1 MQEINIEKGFFNFLT
16 KKVPQRIYIHGDVG
30 RGKTFLMDMLFEEI
44 NHEKKI
50 RLHFH
55 RFMQNLHEELKNYE
69 GATDPLKKI
78 VKDLS
83 KKYECLCFD
92 EFYVEDIADA
102 MLLGKFMTELFKS
115 DLSFF
120 ATSNI
125 APINLYE
132 GGLQR
137 KLFLPAIKAIETAC
151 EIYHLDS
158 NVDFRLR
165 ALEKSGSYFYP
176 SDKNIEIIEEI
187 FNEIT
192 QNKRSK
198 ESFITINNRKI
209 DILAFSK
216 GVLWVNFLQ
225 ICSSPRSAADYIEIS
240 KEFHTVILSDV
251 PVINSD
257 DEARRF
263 ISFID
268 ECYDRKVKLI
278 ISAAELPEK
287 IYVKSR
293 LEEKFKRTVSRLTEM
308 QSKDYLSQ
316 AHLA

>member
-1 MQEINIEKGFFNFLT
+1 
-16 KKVPQRIYIHGDVG
+16 
-30 RGKTFLMDMLFEEI
+30 MDMLFEEI

-55 RFMQNLHEELKNYE
+55 RFMQNLHGNLKNYE
-69 GATDPLKKI
+69 GVSDPINKV
-78 VKDLS
+78 VKDLT

-115 DLSFF
+115 KISFF

-125 APINLYE
+125 PPKNLYE

-137 KLFLPAIKAIETAC
+137 KLFLPAIEAIENSC
-151 EIYHLDS
+151 DVYHLDS
-158 NVDFRLR
+158 NTDFRLR

-176 SDKNIEIIEEI
+176 CEDKKEVIENI

-192 QNKRSK
+192 QNKRDEK
-198 ESFITINNRKI
+198 DFISINNRKI
-209 DILAFSK
+209 MVIAFSK
-216 GVLWVNFLQ
+216 GVLWVNFQQ
-225 ICSSPRSAADYIEIS
+225 ICSSPRSTPDYIEVS
-240 KEFHTVILSDV
+240 KEFHTIVLSEV
-251 PVINSD
+251 PMINSD

-278 ISAAELPEK
+278 ISAAELPENL
-287 IYVKSR
+287 YVKTRLREKYKRTISR
-293 LEEKFKRTVSRLTEM
+293 LVEM

>member
-1 MQEINIEKGFFNFLT
+1 MQEINTEKGFFNFFT

-55 RFMQNLHEELKNYE
+55 RFMQNLHKSLKQYE
-69 GATDPLKKI
+69 GGTDPLKRI

-102 MLLGKFMTELFKS
+102 MLLGKFMTELFES

-125 APINLYE
+125 SPKNLYE

-137 KLFLPAIKAIETAC
+137 KLFLPAINAIESAC

-158 NVDFRLR
+158 EIDFRLR

-176 SDKNIEIIEEI
+176 AENNKEIIEKI
-187 FNEIT
+187 FKEIT
-192 QNKRSK
+192 QNRKA
-198 ESFITINNRKI
+198 EENFITINNRKVSV
-209 DILAFSK
+209 LAFSK

-225 ICSSPRSAADYIEIS
+225 ICTSPRSAADYIEIS
-240 KEFHTVILSDV
+240 KEFHTVILSNV
-251 PVINSD
+251 PIINSD

-293 LEEKFKRTVSRLTEM
+293 LKEKFKRTVSRLTEM

>member
-1 MQEINIEKGFFNFLT
+1 MLELNKEKGFLNFFT
-16 KKVPQRIYIHGDVG
+16 KKKPQRIYIHGDVG

-44 NHEKKI
+44 NHGKKI

-55 RFMQNLHEELKNYE
+55 RFMQNLHESLKNYE

-83 KKYECLCFD
+83 KRYECLCFD

-125 APINLYE
+125 APKNLYE
-132 GGLQR
+132 DGLQR
-137 KLFLPAIKAIETAC
+137 KLFLPAIKAIDSAC
-151 EIYHLDS
+151 EIYHLNSD
-158 NVDFRLR
+158 VDFRLR

-176 SDKNIEIIEEI
+176 ADKNIEIVKKI
-187 FNEIT
+187 FVEIT
-192 QNKRSK
+192 QNKKAK
-198 ESFITINNRKI
+198 EGFININNRKM
-209 DILAFSK
+209 DILAYSK
-216 GVLWVNFLQ
+216 GVLWANFLQ

-251 PVINSD
+251 PIINSD

-268 ECYDRKVKLI
+268 ECYDRRVKLI

-287 IYVKSR
+287 LYVKSR
-293 LEEKFKRTVSRLTEM
+293 LEEKFKRTISRMTEM

>member
-1 MQEINIEKGFFNFLT
+1 MLELNKEKGFLNFFT
-16 KKVPQRIYIHGDVG
+16 KKKPQRIYIHGDVG

-44 NHEKKI
+44 NHGKKI

-55 RFMQNLHEELKNYE
+55 RFMQNLHESLKNYE

-83 KKYECLCFD
+83 KRYECLCFD

-125 APINLYE
+125 APKNLYE
-132 GGLQR
+132 DGLQR
-137 KLFLPAIKAIETAC
+137 KLFLPAIKAIDSAC
-151 EIYHLDS
+151 EIYHLNSD
-158 NVDFRLR
+158 VDFRLR

-176 SDKNIEIIEEI
+176 ADKNIEIIKKI
-187 FNEIT
+187 FVEIT
-192 QNKRSK
+192 QNKRAK
-198 ESFITINNRKI
+198 EGFININNRKM
-209 DILAFSK
+209 DILAYSK
-216 GVLWVNFLQ
+216 GVLWANFLQ

-251 PVINSD
+251 PFINSD

-268 ECYDRKVKLI
+268 ECYDRRVKLI

-287 IYVKSR
+287 LYVKSR
-293 LEEKFKRTVSRLTEM
+293 LEEKFKRTISRMTEM

>member
-1 MQEINIEKGFFNFLT
+1 
-16 KKVPQRIYIHGDVG
+16 
-30 RGKTFLMDMLFEEI
+30 MDMLFEEI

-55 RFMQNLHEELKNYE
+55 RFMQNLHGNLKNYE
-69 GATDPLKKI
+69 GVSDPINKV
-78 VKDLS
+78 VKDLT

-115 DLSFF
+115 KISFF

-125 APINLYE
+125 PPKNLYE

-137 KLFLPAIKAIETAC
+137 KLFLPAIEAIENSC
-151 EIYHLDS
+151 DVYHLDS
-158 NVDFRLR
+158 NTDFRLR

-176 SDKNIEIIEEI
+176 FEDKKEVIENI
-187 FNEIT
+187 FNKIT
-192 QNKRSK
+192 QNKREEKDFVS
-198 ESFITINNRKI
+198 INNRKI
-209 DILAFSK
+209 MVIAFSK
-216 GVLWVNFLQ
+216 GVLWVNFQQ
-225 ICSSPRSAADYIEIS
+225 ICSSPRSASDYIEVS
-240 KEFHTVILSDV
+240 KEFHTIVLSEV
-251 PVINSD
+251 PIINSD

-278 ISAAELPEK
+278 ISAAELPENL
-287 IYVKSR
+287 YVKTRLREKYKRTLSR
-293 LEEKFKRTVSRLTEM
+293 LIEM

>member
-78 VKDLS
+78 VRDLS

-102 MLLGKFMTELFKS
+102 MLLGKFMTELFES

-125 APINLYE
+125 APKNLYE

-176 SDKNIEIIEEI
+176 SDKNMEIIEEI

-192 QNKRSK
+192 QNKKNK

-216 GVLWVNFLQ
+216 GVLWVKFLQ

-240 KEFHTVILSDV
+240 KEFHTIVLSDV
-251 PVINSD
+251 PIINSD

-293 LEEKFKRTVSRLTEM
+293 LEEKFKRTISRMTEM

>member
-1 MQEINIEKGFFNFLT
+1 
-16 KKVPQRIYIHGDVG
+16 
-30 RGKTFLMDMLFEEI
+30 MDMLFEEI

-55 RFMQNLHEELKNYE
+55 RFMQNLHESLKQQE
-69 GATDPLKKI
+69 GTDPLKKI

-102 MLLGKFMTELFKS
+102 MLLGKFMTELFES

-137 KLFLPAIKAIETAC
+137 KLFMPAIKAAC
-151 EIYHLDS
+151 EIYHLNS
-158 NVDFRLR
+158 NIDFRLR

-176 SDKNIEIIEEI
+176 SDKNSEIIEKI

-192 QNKRSK
+192 QNKKNK

-240 KEFHTVILSDV
+240 REFHTVVLSDV
-251 PVINSD
+251 PIINSD

-268 ECYDRKVKLI
+268 ECYDRRVKLI

-293 LEEKFKRTVSRLTEM
+293 LEEKFKRTISRLTEM

>member
-1 MQEINIEKGFFNFLT
+1 LLELNKEKGFLNFFT
-16 KKVPQRIYIHGDVG
+16 KKKPQRIYIHGDVG

-44 NHEKKI
+44 NHGKKI

-55 RFMQNLHEELKNYE
+55 RFMQNLHESLKNYE

-83 KKYECLCFD
+83 KRYECLCFD

-125 APINLYE
+125 APKNLYE
-132 GGLQR
+132 DGLQR
-137 KLFLPAIKAIETAC
+137 KLFLPAIKAIDSAC
-151 EIYHLDS
+151 EIYHLNSD
-158 NVDFRLR
+158 VDFRLR

-176 SDKNIEIIEEI
+176 ADKNIEIVKKI
-187 FNEIT
+187 FVEIT
-192 QNKRSK
+192 QNKKAK
-198 ESFITINNRKI
+198 EGFININNRKM
-209 DILAFSK
+209 DILAYSK
-216 GVLWVNFLQ
+216 GVLWANFLQ

-251 PVINSD
+251 PFINSD

-268 ECYDRKVKLI
+268 ECYDRRVKLI

-287 IYVKSR
+287 LYVKSR
-293 LEEKFKRTVSRLTEM
+293 LEEKFKRTISRMTEM

>member
-1 MQEINIEKGFFNFLT
+1 MQEINTEKGFFNFFT

-55 RFMQNLHEELKNYE
+55 RFMQNLHKSLKQYE
-69 GATDPLKKI
+69 GGTDPLKRI

-102 MLLGKFMTELFKS
+102 MLLGKFMTELFES

-125 APINLYE
+125 SPKNLYE

-137 KLFLPAIKAIETAC
+137 KLFLPAINAIESAC

-158 NVDFRLR
+158 EIDFRLR
-165 ALEKSGSYFYP
+165 ALEKSGSYFCP
-176 SDKNIEIIEEI
+176 AENNKEIIENI
-187 FNEIT
+187 FKEIT
-192 QNKRSK
+192 QNRQA
-198 ESFITINNRKI
+198 EENFITINNRKVSV
-209 DILAFSK
+209 LAFSK

-225 ICSSPRSAADYIEIS
+225 ICTSPRSAADYIEIS
-240 KEFHTVILSDV
+240 KEFHTVILSNV
-251 PVINSD
+251 PIINSD

>member
-1 MQEINIEKGFFNFLT
+1 LLELNKEKGFLNFFT
-16 KKVPQRIYIHGDVG
+16 KKKPQRIYIHGDVG

-44 NHEKKI
+44 NHGKKI

-55 RFMQNLHEELKNYE
+55 RFMQNLHESLKNYE

-83 KKYECLCFD
+83 KRYECLCFD

-125 APINLYE
+125 APKNLYE
-132 GGLQR
+132 DGLQR
-137 KLFLPAIKAIETAC
+137 KLFLPAIKAIDSAC
-151 EIYHLDS
+151 EIYHLNSD
-158 NVDFRLR
+158 VDFRLR

-176 SDKNIEIIEEI
+176 ADKNIEIVKKI
-187 FNEIT
+187 FVEIT
-192 QNKRSK
+192 QNKKAK
-198 ESFITINNRKI
+198 EGFININNRKM
-209 DILAFSK
+209 DILAYSK
-216 GVLWVNFLQ
+216 GVLWANFLQ

-251 PVINSD
+251 PIINSD

-268 ECYDRKVKLI
+268 ECYDRRVKLI

-287 IYVKSR
+287 LYVKSR
-293 LEEKFKRTVSRLTEM
+293 LEEKFKRTISRMTEM

>member
-1 MQEINIEKGFFNFLT
+1 MKLISD
-16 KKVPQRIYIHGDVG
+16 GDVSGALMVTDDKYNVDIFLGIGGGPEGVLAAAALDAYDCSFQG
-30 RGKTFLMDMLFEEI
+30 RFLFDNDEDKTRA
-44 NHEKKI
+44 KKMGI
-50 RLHFH
+50 
-55 RFMQNLHEELKNYE
+55 
-69 GATDPLKKI
+69 
-78 VKDLS
+78 KDLS

-102 MLLGKFMTELFKS
+102 MLLGKFMTELFES

-125 APINLYE
+125 APVNLYE

-137 KLFLPAIKAIETAC
+137 KLFMPAIKAIEAAC
-151 EIYHLDS
+151 EIYHLNSD
-158 NVDFRLR
+158 VDFRLR

-176 SDKNIEIIEEI
+176 SDKNIEIIENI

-192 QNKRSK
+192 QNKKAK
-198 ESFITINNRKI
+198 ESFININNRKI

-251 PVINSD
+251 PIINSD

>member
-1 MQEINIEKGFFNFLT
+1 
-16 KKVPQRIYIHGDVG
+16 
-30 RGKTFLMDMLFEEI
+30 MDMLFEEI

-55 RFMQNLHEELKNYE
+55 RFMQNLHGNLKNYE
-69 GATDPLKKI
+69 GVSDPINKV
-78 VKDLS
+78 VKDLT

-115 DLSFF
+115 KISFF

-125 APINLYE
+125 PPKNLYE

-137 KLFLPAIKAIETAC
+137 KLFLPAIEAIENSC
-151 EIYHLDS
+151 DVYHLDS
-158 NVDFRLR
+158 NTDFRLR

-176 SDKNIEIIEEI
+176 CEDKKEIIENI

-192 QNKRSK
+192 QNKRDEK
-198 ESFITINNRKI
+198 DFISINNRKI
-209 DILAFSK
+209 MVIAFSK
-216 GVLWVNFLQ
+216 GVLWVNFQQ
-225 ICSSPRSAADYIEIS
+225 ICSSPRSAPDYIEVS
-240 KEFHTVILSDV
+240 KEFHTIVLSEV
-251 PVINSD
+251 PMINSD

-278 ISAAELPEK
+278 ISAAELPENL
-287 IYVKSR
+287 YVKTRLREKYKRTISR
-293 LEEKFKRTVSRLTEM
+293 LVEM

-316 AHLA
+316 AHLAWKYIDRLHIKHINVNIKKYERYSRN

>member
-1 MQEINIEKGFFNFLT
+1 MQEINIKKGFFNFFT
-16 KKVPQRIYIHGDVG
+16 KKVPQRIYIFGDVG

-55 RFMQNLHEELKNYE
+55 RFMQNLHEELKKYE

-83 KKYECLCFD
+83 KKYKCLCFD

-137 KLFLPAIKAIETAC
+137 KLFLPAIKAIEAAC

-176 SDKNIEIIEEI
+176 SNKYIEIIEEI

-192 QNKRSK
+192 QNKK
-198 ESFITINNRKI
+198 AKDSFIIINNRKI

-251 PVINSD
+251 PIINSD

-268 ECYDRKVKLI
+268 ECYDRRVKLI

-293 LEEKFKRTVSRLTEM
+293 LEEKFKRTISRMTEM

>member
-1 MQEINIEKGFFNFLT
+1 MQEINIEKGFFNFFT
-16 KKVPQRIYIHGDVG
+16 KKVPQRVYIHGDVG

-293 LEEKFKRTVSRLTEM
+293 LEEKFKRTISRMTEM

>member
-1 MQEINIEKGFFNFLT
+1 MQEINFEKGFFNFLT
-16 KKVPQRIYIHGDVG
+16 KKIPQRIYIHGDVG

-102 MLLGKFMTELFKS
+102 MLLGKFMTELFES

-176 SDKNIEIIEEI
+176 SDENIEIIEKI

-192 QNKRSK
+192 QNKKSK
-198 ESFITINNRKI
+198 DSFIILNNRKI

-251 PVINSD
+251 PIINSD

-287 IYVKSR
+287 IYVKSI
-293 LEEKFKRTVSRLTEM
+293 LEEKFKRTISRLTEM

>member
-1 MQEINIEKGFFNFLT
+1 
-16 KKVPQRIYIHGDVG
+16 
-30 RGKTFLMDMLFEEI
+30 MDMLFEEI

-55 RFMQNLHEELKNYE
+55 RFMQNLHESLKKHE
-69 GATDPLKKI
+69 GKDPLKKI
-78 VKDLS
+78 VRDLS

-102 MLLGKFMTELFKS
+102 MLLGKFMTELFES

-137 KLFLPAIKAIETAC
+137 KLFMPAIRAIETAC
-151 EIYHLDS
+151 EIYHLNSD
-158 NVDFRLR
+158 VDFRLR

-176 SDKNIEIIEEI
+176 SDKNIGIIEKI

-192 QNKRSK
+192 QNKKAK
-198 ESFITINNRKI
+198 ESFIIINNRKLN
-209 DILAFSK
+209 ILAFSK

-251 PVINSD
+251 PIINSD

-293 LEEKFKRTVSRLTEM
+293 LEEKFKRTISRLTEM

>member
-1 MQEINIEKGFFNFLT
+1 
-16 KKVPQRIYIHGDVG
+16 
-30 RGKTFLMDMLFEEI
+30 MLFEEI

-55 RFMQNLHEELKNYE
+55 RFMQNLHGNLKNYE
-69 GATDPLKKI
+69 GVSDPINKV
-78 VKDLS
+78 VKDLT

-115 DLSFF
+115 KISFF

-125 APINLYE
+125 PPKNLYE

-137 KLFLPAIKAIETAC
+137 KLFLPAIEAIENLC
-151 EIYHLDS
+151 DVYHLDS
-158 NVDFRLR
+158 NTDFRLR

-176 SDKNIEIIEEI
+176 CEDKKEVIENI

-192 QNKRSK
+192 QNKRDEK
-198 ESFITINNRKI
+198 DFISINNRKI
-209 DILAFSK
+209 MVIAFSK
-216 GVLWVNFLQ
+216 GVLWVNFQQ
-225 ICSSPRSAADYIEIS
+225 ICSSPRSASDYIEVS
-240 KEFHTVILSDV
+240 KEFHTIVLSEV
-251 PVINSD
+251 PIINSD

-278 ISAAELPEK
+278 ISAAELPENL
-287 IYVKSR
+287 YVKTRLREKYKRTLSR
-293 LEEKFKRTVSRLTEM
+293 LIEM

>member
-1 MQEINIEKGFFNFLT
+1 MQEINIKKGFFSLFT
-16 KKVPQRIYIHGDVG
+16 RKAPQRVYIHGDVG

-55 RFMQNLHEELKNYE
+55 RFMQNLHERLKNYE
-69 GATDPLKKI
+69 GATDPLKRI

-102 MLLGKFMTELFKS
+102 MLLGKFMTELFES

-125 APINLYE
+125 SPKNLYK

-137 KLFLPAIKAIETAC
+137 KLFLPAINAIESAC

-158 NVDFRLR
+158 EIDFRLR

-176 SDKNIEIIEEI
+176 AENNKEIIEKI
-187 FNEIT
+187 FKEIT
-192 QNKRSK
+192 QNRKA
-198 ESFITINNRKI
+198 EENFITINNRKVSV
-209 DILAFSK
+209 LAFSK

-225 ICSSPRSAADYIEIS
+225 ICTSPRSAADYIEIS

-251 PVINSD
+251 PIINSD

-308 QSKDYLSQ
+308 QSKNYLSH

>member
-1 MQEINIEKGFFNFLT
+1 MQEINIEKGFFSLFT
-16 KKVPQRIYIHGDVG
+16 RKAPQRIYIHGDVG

-55 RFMQNLHEELKNYE
+55 RFMQNLHERLKKYE
-69 GATDPLKKI
+69 GATDPLKRI

-102 MLLGKFMTELFKS
+102 MLLGKFMTELFES

-125 APINLYE
+125 SPKNLYE

-137 KLFLPAIKAIETAC
+137 KLFLPAINAIESAC

-158 NVDFRLR
+158 EIDFRLR

-176 SDKNIEIIEEI
+176 AENNKEIIEKI
-187 FNEIT
+187 FKEIT
-192 QNKRSK
+192 QNRKA
-198 ESFITINNRKI
+198 EENFVTINNRKVSV
-209 DILAFSK
+209 LAFSK

-225 ICSSPRSAADYIEIS
+225 ICSSPRSATDYIEIS
-240 KEFHTVILSDV
+240 KEFHTIILTDV
-251 PVINSD
+251 PIINSD

>member
-1 MQEINIEKGFFNFLT
+1 MREINIEKGFFNFFT

-55 RFMQNLHEELKNYE
+55 RFMQNLHESLKKHE
-69 GATDPLKKI
+69 GTDPLKKI

-83 KKYECLCFD
+83 KNYECLCFD

-102 MLLGKFMTELFKS
+102 MLLGKFMTELFES

-137 KLFLPAIKAIETAC
+137 KLFMPAIKAIENAC
-151 EIYHLDS
+151 EIYHLNSD
-158 NVDFRLR
+158 VDFRLR

-176 SDKNIEIIEEI
+176 SDKNIEIIEMI

-192 QNKRSK
+192 QNKK
-198 ESFITINNRKI
+198 NIKSFITINNRKI

-225 ICSSPRSAADYIEIS
+225 ICSSPRSATDYIEIS
-240 KEFHTVILSDV
+240 KEFHTIVLSDV
-251 PVINSD
+251 PIINSD

>member
-1 MQEINIEKGFFNFLT
+1 MQEINIEKGFISLFT
-16 KKVPQRIYIHGDVG
+16 RKAPQRIYIHGDVG

-55 RFMQNLHEELKNYE
+55 RFMQNLHERLKKYE
-69 GATDPLKKI
+69 GATDPLKRI

-83 KKYECLCFD
+83 KKYKCLCFD

-102 MLLGKFMTELFKS
+102 MLLGKFMTELFES

-125 APINLYE
+125 APKNLYE

-137 KLFLPAIKAIETAC
+137 KLFLPAINAIESAC

-158 NVDFRLR
+158 EIDFRLR

-176 SDKNIEIIEEI
+176 AENNKEIIKKI
-187 FNEIT
+187 FKEIT
-192 QNKRSK
+192 QNRKA
-198 ESFITINNRKI
+198 EENFVTINNRKVSV
-209 DILAFSK
+209 LAFSK

-225 ICSSPRSAADYIEIS
+225 ICSSPRSATDYIEIS
-240 KEFHTVILSDV
+240 KEFHTIILTDV
-251 PVINSD
+251 PIINSD

>member
-165 ALEKSGSYFYP
+165 ALEKSGSYFCP
-176 SDKNIEIIEEI
+176 SDKNIQIIEEI

-192 QNKRSK
+192 QNKK
-198 ESFITINNRKI
+198 AKDSFITINNRKI

-251 PVINSD
+251 PIINSD

-293 LEEKFKRTVSRLTEM
+293 LEEKFKRTISRMTEM

>member
-1 MQEINIEKGFFNFLT
+1 MQEINTEKGFFNFFS
-16 KKVPQRIYIHGDVG
+16 KKIPQRIYIHGDVG

-44 NHEKKI
+44 DNERKI

-55 RFMQNLHEELKNYE
+55 RFMQNLHESLKNFE

-83 KKYECLCFD
+83 KKYDCLCFD

-115 DLSFF
+115 NLSFF

-125 APINLYE
+125 APKNLYE

-137 KLFLPAIKAIETAC
+137 KLFLPAIKAIESAC

-158 NVDFRLR
+158 DIDFRLR

-176 SDKNIEIIEEI
+176 AEKNIEVIEKI
-187 FNEIT
+187 FMKIT
-192 QNKRSK
+192 QNKKAK
-198 ESFITINNRKI
+198 ENVVSINNRKI
-209 DILAFSK
+209 NILAFSK
-216 GVLWVNFLQ
+216 GVLWASFLQ
-225 ICSSPRSAADYIEIS
+225 ICSTPRSAADYIEIA

-287 IYVKSR
+287 LYVKSR
-293 LEEKFKRTVSRLTEM
+293 LEEKFKRTISRMTEM

>member
-1 MQEINIEKGFFNFLT
+1 
-16 KKVPQRIYIHGDVG
+16 
-30 RGKTFLMDMLFEEI
+30 
-44 NHEKKI
+44 
-50 RLHFH
+50 
-55 RFMQNLHEELKNYE
+55 MQNLHESLKNYE

-83 KKYECLCFD
+83 KRYECLCFD

-125 APINLYE
+125 APKNLYE
-132 GGLQR
+132 DGLQR
-137 KLFLPAIKAIETAC
+137 KLFLPAIKAIDSAC
-151 EIYHLDS
+151 EIYHLNSD
-158 NVDFRLR
+158 VDFRLR

-176 SDKNIEIIEEI
+176 ADKNIEIVKKI
-187 FNEIT
+187 FVEIT
-192 QNKRSK
+192 QNKKAK
-198 ESFITINNRKI
+198 EGFININNRKM
-209 DILAFSK
+209 DILAYSK
-216 GVLWVNFLQ
+216 GVLWANFLQ

-251 PVINSD
+251 PIINSD

-268 ECYDRKVKLI
+268 ECYDRRVKLI

-287 IYVKSR
+287 LYVKSR
-293 LEEKFKRTVSRLTEM
+293 LEEKFKRTISRMTEM

>member
-1 MQEINIEKGFFNFLT
+1 
-16 KKVPQRIYIHGDVG
+16 
-30 RGKTFLMDMLFEEI
+30 
-44 NHEKKI
+44 
-50 RLHFH
+50 
-55 RFMQNLHEELKNYE
+55 MQNLHGNLKNYE
-69 GATDPLKKI
+69 GVSDPINKV
-78 VKDLS
+78 VKDLT

-115 DLSFF
+115 KISFF

-125 APINLYE
+125 PPKNLYE

-137 KLFLPAIKAIETAC
+137 KLFLPAIEAIENSC
-151 EIYHLDS
+151 DVYHLDS
-158 NVDFRLR
+158 NTDFRLR

-176 SDKNIEIIEEI
+176 FEDKKEVIENI
-187 FNEIT
+187 FNKIT
-192 QNKRSK
+192 QNKREEKDFVS
-198 ESFITINNRKI
+198 INNRKI
-209 DILAFSK
+209 MVIAFSK
-216 GVLWVNFLQ
+216 GVLWVNFQQ
-225 ICSSPRSAADYIEIS
+225 ICSSPRSASDYIEVS
-240 KEFHTVILSDV
+240 KEFHTIVLSEV
-251 PVINSD
+251 PIINSD

-278 ISAAELPEK
+278 ISAAELPENL
-287 IYVKSR
+287 YVKTRLREKYKRTLSR
-293 LEEKFKRTVSRLTEM
+293 LIEM

>member
-1 MQEINIEKGFFNFLT
+1 MQEINFEKGFFNFLT
-16 KKVPQRIYIHGDVG
+16 KKIPQRIYIHGDVG

-55 RFMQNLHEELKNYE
+55 RIMQNLHEELKNYE

-102 MLLGKFMTELFKS
+102 MLLGKFMTELFES

-120 ATSNI
+120 ATSNM

-132 GGLQR
+132 EGLQR

-176 SDKNIEIIEEI
+176 SDENIEIIEKI

-192 QNKRSK
+192 QNKKSK
-198 ESFITINNRKI
+198 DSFIILNNRKI

-251 PVINSD
+251 PIINSD

-268 ECYDRKVKLI
+268 ECYDRRVKLI

>member
-1 MQEINIEKGFFNFLT
+1 
-16 KKVPQRIYIHGDVG
+16 
-30 RGKTFLMDMLFEEI
+30 MDMLFEEI

-55 RFMQNLHEELKNYE
+55 RFMQNLHESLKQYE
-69 GATDPLKKI
+69 GTDPLKKI

-102 MLLGKFMTELFKS
+102 MLLGKFMTELFES

-137 KLFLPAIKAIETAC
+137 KLFMPAIKAIETAC
-151 EIYHLDS
+151 EIYHLNS
-158 NVDFRLR
+158 NIDFRLR

-176 SDKNIEIIEEI
+176 SDKNIEIIEKI

-192 QNKRSK
+192 QNKKNK

-240 KEFHTVILSDV
+240 REFHTVVLSDV
-251 PVINSD
+251 PIINSD

-268 ECYDRKVKLI
+268 ECYDRRVKLI
-278 ISAAELPEK
+278 ISAAELP
-287 IYVKSR
+287 
-293 LEEKFKRTVSRLTEM
+293 
-308 QSKDYLSQ
+308 
-316 AHLA
+316 

>member
-1 MQEINIEKGFFNFLT
+1 MQEINTKEGFFNFFS
-16 KKVPQRIYIHGDVG
+16 KKIPQRIYIHGDVG

-44 NHEKKI
+44 AHERKI

-55 RFMQNLHEELKNYE
+55 RFMQNLHESLKNFE

-83 KKYECLCFD
+83 KKYDCLCFD

-115 DLSFF
+115 NLSFF

-125 APINLYE
+125 APKNLYE

-137 KLFLPAIKAIETAC
+137 KLFSPAIKAIESAC
-151 EIYHLDS
+151 EIYHLDADI
-158 NVDFRLR
+158 DFRLR

-176 SDKNIEIIEEI
+176 AEKNIEIIEKI
-187 FNEIT
+187 FMEIT
-192 QNKRSK
+192 QNKKAK
-198 ESFITINNRKI
+198 ENFISINNRKI
-209 DILAFSK
+209 NILAFSK
-216 GVLWVNFLQ
+216 GVLWANFFQ
-225 ICSSPRSAADYIEIS
+225 ICSTPRSAADYIEIS

-287 IYVKSR
+287 LYVKSR
-293 LEEKFKRTVSRLTEM
+293 LEEKFKRTISRMTEM

>member
-78 VKDLS
+78 VRDLS

-102 MLLGKFMTELFKS
+102 MLLGKFMTELFES

-125 APINLYE
+125 APKNLYE

-176 SDKNIEIIEEI
+176 SDKNMEIIEEI

-192 QNKRSK
+192 QNKKNK

-216 GVLWVNFLQ
+216 GVLWVKFLQ

-240 KEFHTVILSDV
+240 KEFHTIVLSDV
-251 PVINSD
+251 PIINSD

>member
-1 MQEINIEKGFFNFLT
+1 MLELNKEKGFLNFFT
-16 KKVPQRIYIHGDVG
+16 KKKPQRIYIHGDVG

-44 NHEKKI
+44 NNEKKI

-55 RFMQNLHEELKNYE
+55 RFMQNLHESLKNYE

-83 KKYECLCFD
+83 KRHKCLCFD

-125 APINLYE
+125 APKNLYE

-137 KLFLPAIKAIETAC
+137 KLFLPAIKAIDNAC
-151 EIYHLDS
+151 EIYHLNSD
-158 NVDFRLR
+158 VDFRLR

-176 SDKNIEIIEEI
+176 ADKNIEIVKKI
-187 FNEIT
+187 FLEIT
-192 QNKRSK
+192 QNKKAK
-198 ESFITINNRKI
+198 EDFININNRKM

-216 GVLWVNFLQ
+216 GVLWANFLQ

-251 PVINSD
+251 PIINSD

-268 ECYDRKVKLI
+268 ECYDRRVKLI

-287 IYVKSR
+287 LYVKSR
-293 LEEKFKRTVSRLTEM
+293 LEEKFKRTISRMTEM